1 MPDKMF
7 HKTNGNP
14 PGPSGQ
20 PDELW
25 GLAKASGVSRR
36 RFLTLMAAGG
46 AAAVIAACAGEAAPT
61 TPSAPS
67 AAEAVP
73 VARVPLPPPD
83 AKMVTT
89 ACDYCVVG
97 CGYKVYTWPVGT
109 AGGPAAGQNA
119 MQVDF
124 PVAQQT
130 GNWVSPNM
138 HNIVEISG
146 APHNVLVLPDWET
159 EVVNVGGETT
169 ASGAAPWPRS
179 STARTSPLATVCSIP
194 NSVSTEN
201 WRPSLGTTPSHWWPT
216 PLLTSWTGMVSWP
229 GA

>member
-67 AAEAVP
+67 AGEAVP

-97 CGYKVYTWPVGT
+97 CGYKVYPPGRWGPQAAQPPVRT
-109 AGGPAAGQNA
+109 PCR
-119 MQVDF
+119 
-124 PVAQQT
+124 
-130 GNWVSPNM
+130 S
-138 HNIVEISG
+138 IS
-146 APHNVLVLPDWET
+146 
-159 EVVNVGGETT
+159 
-169 ASGAAPWPRS
+169 PWPSKRATGCLPTCTTSSRS
-179 STARTSPLATVCSIP
+179 PAPPTTCWCCPTG
-194 NSVSTEN
+194 
-201 WRPSLGTTPSHWWPT
+201 RPRW
-216 PLLTSWTGMVSWP
+216 
-229 GA
+229 

>member
-7 HKTNGNP
+7 DKTIGNP

-20 PDELW
+20 PDDLW

-46 AAAVIAACAGEAAPT
+46 AAAVIAACAGEAAP
-61 TPSAPS
+61 SAPS

-97 CGYKVYTWPVGT
+97 CG
-109 AGGPAAGQNA
+109 
-119 MQVDF
+119 
-124 PVAQQT
+124 
-130 GNWVSPNM
+130 
-138 HNIVEISG
+138 
-146 APHNVLVLPDWET
+146 
-159 EVVNVGGETT
+159 
-169 ASGAAPWPRS
+169 
-179 STARTSPLATVCSIP
+179 
-194 NSVSTEN
+194 
-201 WRPSLGTTPSHWWPT
+201 
-216 PLLTSWTGMVSWP
+216 
-229 GA
+229 